1 MFNVFKFFIK
11 VLWATY
17 SECFYVKVNYE
28 YCFDYVVVV
37 RVEMYVI
44 VFICG
49 FAVDFKS

>member
-17 SECFYVKVNYE
+17 SECSEVKVFYAA
-28 YCFDYVVVV
+28 CFDFVVVV
-37 RVEMYVI
+37 GVEMYVI
-44 VFICG
+44 VFVCG